1 MQKSLLSCALCRHLL
16 RALEPDPFRS
26 RSHSVQTRP
35 FSTSAPA
42 PPLGT
47 APACRPSLES
57 SLSKLQKTLSPG
69 RYGFQVGWP
78 LGNNRKIRNAYL
90 VLKNKYLT
98 IWEGFPSGG
107 PCGHEEVDSP
117 DSCPVGRGDWC
128 PQHPSGSYAG
138 QELGSALTSVLLVSI
153 QD

>member
-1 MQKSLLSCALCRHLL
+1 M
-16 RALEPDPFRS
+16 
-26 RSHSVQTRP
+26 QTRP

-107 PCGHEEVDSP
+107 PCGHK
-117 DSCPVGRGDWC
+117 
-128 PQHPSGSYAG
+128 
-138 QELGSALTSVLLVSI
+138 ELDITERLT
-153 QD
+153 